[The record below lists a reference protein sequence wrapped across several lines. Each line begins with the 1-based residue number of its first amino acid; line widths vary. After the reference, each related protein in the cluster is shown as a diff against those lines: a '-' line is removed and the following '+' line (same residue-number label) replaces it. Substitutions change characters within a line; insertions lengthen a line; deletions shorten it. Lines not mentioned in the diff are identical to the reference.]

1 MNKRSKIALMKGLLS
16 KMSTR
21 LKMLDLLAS
30 ISGTLSECISVAMY
44 LFCALAINDGLNQ
57 IYNIGTSTGVP
68 YYVWAILAI
77 VFGVLKGPMRYAEQ
91 YLNHNIA
98 FHMLAEI
105 RHYVYEALE
114 RLAPAKLEEKK
125 NGDMLS
131 LMTADI
137 ETLEVFYAHTLSP
150 MLIALLSGLTIFII
164 GICFGA
170 WQLSLIYLSFYLIIG
185 ILTPIISF
193 KIIGNTGNKQRK
205 QYAEFSAYFM
215 ESLDCTL
222 PIVTTGKENE
232 KLKEVDLK
240 SKELNSSISEIKW
253 KNGFQ
258 GRINELW
265 LGLAGFVFV
274 IMAIIN
280 VINGEINFIYPLLA
294 ILVMPGAFRPALAL
308 GALPGSLSNTF
319 ASADRFLNLIEEK
332 PEVEERENN
341 IKAGKLSELKIE
353 NLNYSYPDQKD
364 KIVLRNIN
372 LTIPSNGIIGIKGPS
387 GNGKST
393 LLNLIKHH
401 RKVEDGTIYWN
412 KSKIDEIDSNSLRQ
426 SIASMEQDTYLFK
439 ESLRDNMLEAKPDA
453 TDNEINHALERAS
466 ISKLVDSL
474 PNGLDTYID
483 NENLNISTGEKQRIG
498 LARILLRNP
507 NLILLDEPTSNVD
520 SMTESIMLKTFK
532 EISKEIPI
540 VIVSHSEST
549 LDIADE
555 IYELKSGTLEEAKN
569 VKIHNI

>member
-1 MNKRSKIALMKGLLS
+1 MNKRSKIALMKGLFS

-30 ISGTLSECISVAMY
+30 VSGTLSECISVAMY

-57 IYNIGTSTGVP
+57 IYSIGTSTGVP
-68 YYVWAILAI
+68 YYVWAILVI

-137 ETLEVFYAHTLSP
+137 ETLEIFYAHTLSP

-253 KNGFQ
+253 KNGCQ

-265 LGLAGFVFV
+265 LGLAEFVFA

-280 VINGEINFIYPLLA
+280 VINGEMNFIYPLLA

-453 TDNEINHALERAS
+453 TDNEINQALERAS

-520 SMTESIMLKTFK
+520 SLTESIMLKTFK
-532 EISKEIPI
+532 EISKKIPI

-549 LDIADE
+549 LDIADK
-555 IYELKSGTLEEAKN
+555 IYELKSGALEEEKN

>member
-1 MNKRSKIALMKGLLS
+1 MNKRSKIALMKGLFS

-57 IYNIGTSTGVP
+57 IYNIGTSTGIP

-114 RLAPAKLEEKK
+114 RLAPAKLEE
-125 NGDMLS
+125 N
-131 LMTADI
+131 I

-185 ILTPIISF
+185 IITPIISF

-253 KNGFQ
+253 KNGCQ

-265 LGLAGFVFV
+265 LGLAGFVFA

-332 PEVEERENN
+332 PEVEEKEN
-341 IKAGKLSELKIE
+341 ILHTCS
-353 NLNYSYPDQKD
+353 
-364 KIVLRNIN
+364 
-372 LTIPSNGIIGIKGPS
+372 
-387 GNGKST
+387 
-393 LLNLIKHH
+393 
-401 RKVEDGTIYWN
+401 
-412 KSKIDEIDSNSLRQ
+412 
-426 SIASMEQDTYLFK
+426 
-439 ESLRDNMLEAKPDA
+439 
-453 TDNEINHALERAS
+453 
-466 ISKLVDSL
+466 
-474 PNGLDTYID
+474 
-483 NENLNISTGEKQRIG
+483 RI
-498 LARILLRNP
+498 
-507 NLILLDEPTSNVD
+507 
-520 SMTESIMLKTFK
+520 
-532 EISKEIPI
+532 
-540 VIVSHSEST
+540 
-549 LDIADE
+549 
-555 IYELKSGTLEEAKN
+555 
-569 VKIHNI
+569 

>member
-1 MNKRSKIALMKGLLS
+1 MNKRSKIALMKGLFS

-68 YYVWAILAI
+68 YYVCAILAI

-170 WQLSLIYLSFYLIIG
+170 WQLSLVYLSFYLIIG

-253 KNGFQ
+253 KNGCQ
-258 GRINELW
+258 GRIDELC
-265 LGLAGFVFV
+265 LGLAGFVFA

-341 IKAGKLSELKIE
+341 IKASKLSKLKIE

-439 ESLRDNMLEAKPDA
+439 ESLRDNMLEAKSDA

-520 SMTESIMLKTFK
+520 SLTESIMLKTFK

-549 LDIADE
+549 LDIADK
-555 IYELKSGTLEEAKN
+555 IYELKNGALEEAKN

>member
-1 MNKRSKIALMKGLLS
+1 MNKRSKIALMKGLFS

-57 IYNIGTSTGVP
+57 IYNIGTSTGVT
-68 YYVWAILAI
+68 YYVWAILVI

-253 KNGFQ
+253 KNGCQ

-265 LGLAGFVFV
+265 FGLAGFVFA

-412 KSKIDEIDSNSLRQ
+412 NSKIDEIDSNSLRQ

-520 SMTESIMLKTFK
+520 SLTESIMLKTFK

-549 LDIADE
+549 LDIADK
-555 IYELKSGTLEEAKN
+555 IYELKNGALEEAKN

>member
-1 MNKRSKIALMKGLLS
+1 
-16 KMSTR
+16 
-21 LKMLDLLAS
+21 
-30 ISGTLSECISVAMY
+30 
-44 LFCALAINDGLNQ
+44 
-57 IYNIGTSTGVP
+57 
-68 YYVWAILAI
+68 
-77 VFGVLKGPMRYAEQ
+77 
-91 YLNHNIA
+91 
-98 FHMLAEI
+98 
-105 RHYVYEALE
+105 
-114 RLAPAKLEEKK
+114 
-125 NGDMLS
+125 
-131 LMTADI
+131 MTADI
-137 ETLEVFYAHTLSP
+137 ETLEIFYAHTLSP

-280 VINGEINFIYPLLA
+280 VINGKINFIYPLLA

-412 KSKIDEIDSNSLRQ
+412 KSKIDEINSNSLRQ

-453 TDNEINHALERAS
+453 TDNEINHALESAS

-483 NENLNISTGEKQRIG
+483 NENLNISTGEKLRIG
-498 LARILLRNP
+498 LARILLKNP

-520 SMTESIMLKTFK
+520 SLTESIMLKTFK

-549 LDIADE
+549 LGIADK
-555 IYELKSGTLEEAKN
+555 IYELKSGALEEAKN

>member
-1 MNKRSKIALMKGLLS
+1 MNKRSKIALMKGLFS

-30 ISGTLSECISVAMY
+30 ISGTLSECISVSMY

-68 YYVWAILAI
+68 YYVWAIWAI

-205 QYAEFSAYFM
+205 RYAEFSAYFM

-253 KNGFQ
+253 KNGCQ

-265 LGLAGFVFV
+265 LGLAGFVFA

-280 VINGEINFIYPLLA
+280 VVNSDMNFIYPLLA

-453 TDNEINHALERAS
+453 TDNEINQALERAS

-520 SMTESIMLKTFK
+520 SLTESIMLKTFK

-549 LDIADE
+549 LDIADK
-555 IYELKSGTLEEAKN
+555 IYELKSGALEEAKSA
-569 VKIHNI
+569 KIHNI

>member
-1 MNKRSKIALMKGLLS
+1 MNKRSKIALMKGLFS

-30 ISGTLSECISVAMY
+30 VSGTLSECISVAMY

-57 IYNIGTSTGVP
+57 IYSIGTSTGVP
-68 YYVWAILAI
+68 YYVWAILVI

-137 ETLEVFYAHTLSP
+137 ETLEIFYAHTLSP

-164 GICFGA
+164 GNCFGA

-253 KNGFQ
+253 KNGCQ

-265 LGLAGFVFV
+265 LGLAGFVFA

-280 VINGEINFIYPLLA
+280 VINGEMNFIYPLLA

-453 TDNEINHALERAS
+453 TDNEINQALERAS

-520 SMTESIMLKTFK
+520 SLTESIMLKTFK
-532 EISKEIPI
+532 EISKKIPI

-549 LDIADE
+549 LDIADK
-555 IYELKSGTLEEAKN
+555 IYELKSGALEEAKSA
-569 VKIHNI
+569 KIHNI